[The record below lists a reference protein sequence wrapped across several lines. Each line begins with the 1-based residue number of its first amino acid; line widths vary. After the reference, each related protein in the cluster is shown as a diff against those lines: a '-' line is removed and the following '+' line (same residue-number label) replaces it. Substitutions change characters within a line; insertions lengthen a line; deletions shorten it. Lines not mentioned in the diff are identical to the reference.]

1 MTDENTRREFMGK
14 TGATAGLGVLGAAMG
29 AGTAGAQTMEINAM
43 GPTPEQMQA
52 FMALPS
58 DKPVVMVNLLK
69 FKDAAAYARYGV
81 EVRKILSTIGAEM
94 IFSGRCEMALIG
106 GVQWDAVGMVRYPNA
121 QALVKMGQSPE
132 YQAIHHHRA
141 DGLEGQINLA
151 VFES

>member
-1 MTDENTRREFMGK
+1 MSEENTRRELMEK
-14 TGATAGLGVLGAAMG
+14 AGATAQAR
-29 AGTAGAQTMEINAM
+29 TMELNAL
-43 GPTPEQMQA
+43 GPTPEQVEA

-69 FKDAAAYARYGV
+69 FKNPAAYAKYGV
-81 EVRKILSTIGAEM
+81 EVRKILKKIGAEPL
-94 IFSGRCEMALIG
+94 FSGRCEMALIG
-106 GVQWDAVGMVRYPNA
+106 GAQWDSVALVRYPNA
-121 QALVKMGQSPE
+121 QALLKMGQSPE